1 MNLSLIKSFK
11 VYFIIII
18 ISVLLSL
25 YSFEAF
31 LNYQQNE
38 NISLKLK
45 PKGILIFDCFNNVAF
60 NRDKPLNIKKINHI
74 IKPEF
79 DYFNS
84 TLNLISTSDNI
95 PELNYDVNHRIWSVD
110 ILKEILTYNFK
121 KINIFNHFSFTP
133 LNENNYKLTFIC
145 QK

>member
-45 PKGILIFDCFNNVAF
+45 
-60 NRDKPLNIKKINHI
+60 KK
-74 IKPEF
+74 
-79 DYFNS
+79 
-84 TLNLISTSDNI
+84 LL
-95 PELNYDVNHRIWSVD
+95 
-110 ILKEILTYNFK
+110 LKK
-121 KINIFNHFSFTP
+121 
-133 LNENNYKLTFIC
+133 ENKEMI
-145 QK
+145 Q